1 MGIVEV
7 VRDVLGFEALHG
19 LSRDAILLLLMKAL
33 RMYAFGYVAVILFI
47 YLQAMGYSD
56 VDIGGLFTLTMVGD
70 MFISLLLTTRADVWG
85 RKATL
90 LVGAGLSVMTSVV
103 FSQVTQFWAL
113 VVAATVGVISPSGNE
128 VGPFQ
133 GVEVSCLAQVT
144 DDLHR
149 TRLMAWYNLFGY
161 VACASGALCCGF
173 TVHTLMGARGYT
185 LFQACQAA
193 MIAYS
198 GIKVACPTPSSS
210 GPRPAPHL
218 TPPHL
223 TPRRTQLVLVY
234 LILLLSPAV
243 EVPPRTSST
252 ASAAVSTKVGN
263 PVSLFLGLHKSR
275 GIVLQLSG
283 LFIIDAFAGS
293 FIMQSIIT
301 AWYVT
306 APPLAPSPSRH
317 HPLPLSLTHARVSPQ
332 GSTSSTAR
340 PQTSSGAC
348 SLCATSWRA

>member
-1 MGIVEV
+1 MGIAEV

-103 FSQVTQFWAL
+103 FSQVTSFWAL

-133 GVEVSCLAQVT
+133 GVEVSCLSQVT

-198 GIKVACPTPSSS
+198 GIKVTTS
-210 GPRPAPHL
+210 RP
-218 TPPHL
+218 
-223 TPRRTQLVLVY
+223 
-234 LILLLSPAV
+234 
-243 EVPPRTSST
+243 
-252 ASAAVSTKVGN
+252 
-263 PVSLFLGLHKSR
+263 
-275 GIVLQLSG
+275 
-283 LFIIDAFAGS
+283 
-293 FIMQSIIT
+293 
-301 AWYVT
+301 
-306 APPLAPSPSRH
+306 
-317 HPLPLSLTHARVSPQ
+317 
-332 GSTSSTAR
+332 
-340 PQTSSGAC
+340 
-348 SLCATSWRA
+348 